1 MILDSIHSPE
11 DIRALDQNQLPQ
23 LCKELR
29 QFLLENVSKTGGHF
43 SSNLGVVELTVAIHR
58 VFDTAHDRLV
68 FDVGHQAYVHKAL
81 TGRQALFS
89 TLRQLDGLSGFPK
102 PHESV
107 HDAFI
112 AGHASNSVS
121 VALGMARARTLQHQ
135 DYQVMALIGDGALT
149 GGLAYEGLNNV
160 GASGEHMIVLLNDNG
175 MSIDPNV
182 GALPNHLSKLRS
194 KPAYYHFKKWYRGL
208 FGESPSQ
215 SAIYRFNHR
224 LKTSLKKTLWP

>member
-107 HDAFI
+107 HDAPATPPTPF
-112 AGHASNSVS
+112 
-121 VALGMARARTLQHQ
+121 
-135 DYQVMALIGDGALT
+135 
-149 GGLAYEGLNNV
+149 
-160 GASGEHMIVLLNDNG
+160 
-175 MSIDPNV
+175 P
-182 GALPNHLSKLRS
+182 LR
-194 KPAYYHFKKWYRGL
+194 WVWRGQ
-208 FGESPSQ
+208 GPCSTRIIRSW
-215 SAIYRFNHR
+215 R
-224 LKTSLKKTLWP
+224 

>member
-121 VALGMARARTLQHQ
+121 VALGMARARTLQH
-135 DYQVMALIGDGALT
+135 
-149 GGLAYEGLNNV
+149 
-160 GASGEHMIVLLNDNG
+160 
-175 MSIDPNV
+175 
-182 GALPNHLSKLRS
+182 LP
-194 KPAYYHFKKWYRGL
+194 
-208 FGESPSQ
+208 
-215 SAIYRFNHR
+215 I
-224 LKTSLKKTLWP
+224 

>member
-149 GGLAYEGLNNV
+149 GGLAYDC
-160 GASGEHMIVLLNDNG
+160 LL
-175 MSIDPNV
+175 
-182 GALPNHLSKLRS
+182 
-194 KPAYYHFKKWYRGL
+194 Y
-208 FGESPSQ
+208 
-215 SAIYRFNHR
+215 
-224 LKTSLKKTLWP
+224 TSDAADE